1 MPMSASNQN
10 SKKPVSKKAGTGQK
24 KAAADKGA
32 KKLTTDVI
40 LRRAYIALTVVS
52 AIIVAVFLW
61 WKMFAAAPVVTPPV
75 VDGDDP
81 NGVDVVARPQYTM
94 VPDDKGNLVPVEI
107 PGTSADRK
115 EGFYTFLLV
124 GQSQDTGGGLTD
136 TMMLAAYDVTNQKLG
151 VMSLPR
157 DTYVMYNG
165 RGVLLNS
172 VYMRAGG
179 EKDDK
184 GIKALKREVQRLTGV
199 YPDFHVIVQWE
210 ALGELVDAIGGV
222 EFEVPFRMYY
232 NDLSQHFK
240 IDLQPGLQVL
250 DGNGAMGL
258 IRWRMNSIGDTGRPD
273 YSYGYAEGDIGR
285 IKTQQAF
292 LKATIKKC
300 LQPEVI
306 LSNLSKFIG
315 IVQKNVV
322 TDLSAGNMAYF
333 AQSAISDGGLDMDSV
348 SFTTLPYVEAGDG
361 AHLLPVGR
369 QIVKT
374 VNEGFNP
381 YKDDIHLSELTLAD
395 SSVVATPKPKDTPK
409 PTESAKPSGS
419 PDPSASPAPT
429 ESTQPSDTPLLPPGV
444 VITTRPTRNPE
455 ATAKPTGSPKPTE
468 GNTGGEASPSSTPN
482 GGLTDPVVPPAVT
495 QEPTPEP
502 TPAPEVP
509 TFTPPPVVLPPE
521 DEPILPPGV

>member
-1 MPMSASNQN
+1 MSASNQN
-10 SKKPVSKKAGTGQK
+10 NKKPQSKPAGGQK
-24 KAAADKGA
+24 KPAAAGKRAAG
-32 KKLTTDVI
+32 TTTEVV
-40 LRRAYIALTVVS
+40 LRRAYIALTVIS

-61 WKMFAAAPVVTPPV
+61 WKAFAAAPLPP
-75 VDGDDP
+75 DMGDDP
-81 NGVDVVARPQYTM
+81 NGVDVVPRPQFTM
-94 VPDDKGNLVPVEI
+94 VPDDDGNLVAVEI

-115 EGFYTFLLV
+115 DKFYTFLLV

-136 TMMLAAYDVTNQKLG
+136 TMMLAAYDVANQKLS

-172 VYMRAGG
+172 VYTRAGG
-179 EKDDK
+179 ETDGK
-184 GIKALKREVQRLTGV
+184 GIKALKREIQRLTGI

-232 NDLSQHFK
+232 NDLSQNFK

-258 IRWRMNSIGDTGRPD
+258 IRWRQNSDNAGHID
-273 YSYGYAEGDIGR
+273 YSYGYREGDIGR

-306 LSNLSKFIG
+306 LGNLNKFIG

-333 AQSAISDGGLDMDSV
+333 AQSAISDGGLDMDGV
-348 SFTTLPYVEAGDG
+348 SFSTLPYVEAGDG

-369 QIVKT
+369 QIVKE
-374 VNEGFNP
+374 VNANFNP

-395 SSVVATPKPKDTPK
+395 SSVVATRKPTATPE
-409 PTESAKPSGS
+409 PTESSKPTDS
-419 PDPSASPAPT
+419 PDPEETPDPD
-429 ESTQPSDTPLLPPGV
+429 ESTRPGEGTVLPPDV
-444 VITTRPTRNPE
+444 VISIRPTRNPE
-455 ATAKPTGSPKPTE
+455 GTSSPRPTG
-468 GNTGGEASPSSTPN
+468 GNTGASESPNGVENTPN
-482 GGLTDPVVPPAVT
+482 TGITDPQPPAVET
-495 QEPTPEP
+495 QPPAEPTSE
-502 TPAPEVP
+502 PEVP
-509 TFTPPPVVLPPE
+509 QFTSPAVVLPPE
-521 DEPILPPGV
+521 GEPILPPGV

>member
-184 GIKALKREVQRLTGV
+184 GI
-199 YPDFHVIVQWE
+199 
-210 ALGELVDAIGGV
+210 
-222 EFEVPFRMYY
+222 
-232 NDLSQHFK
+232 
-240 IDLQPGLQVL
+240 
-250 DGNGAMGL
+250 
-258 IRWRMNSIGDTGRPD
+258 
-273 YSYGYAEGDIGR
+273 
-285 IKTQQAF
+285 
-292 LKATIKKC
+292 
-300 LQPEVI
+300 
-306 LSNLSKFIG
+306 
-315 IVQKNVV
+315 
-322 TDLSAGNMAYF
+322 
-333 AQSAISDGGLDMDSV
+333 
-348 SFTTLPYVEAGDG
+348 
-361 AHLLPVGR
+361 
-369 QIVKT
+369 
-374 VNEGFNP
+374 
-381 YKDDIHLSELTLAD
+381 
-395 SSVVATPKPKDTPK
+395 
-409 PTESAKPSGS
+409 
-419 PDPSASPAPT
+419 
-429 ESTQPSDTPLLPPGV
+429 
-444 VITTRPTRNPE
+444 
-455 ATAKPTGSPKPTE
+455 
-468 GNTGGEASPSSTPN
+468 
-482 GGLTDPVVPPAVT
+482 
-495 QEPTPEP
+495 
-502 TPAPEVP
+502 
-509 TFTPPPVVLPPE
+509 
-521 DEPILPPGV
+521 

>member
-1 MPMSASNQN
+1 MSASNQN
-10 SKKPVSKKAGTGQK
+10 NKKTQPKSAGGGQK
-24 KAAADKGA
+24 KPPTGKRAAAGP
-32 KKLTTDVI
+32 TTEVV
-40 LRRAYIALTVVS
+40 LRRAYIALTVIS

-61 WKMFAAAPVVTPPV
+61 WKFFAAAPVITPP
-75 VDGDDP
+75 DMGDDP
-81 NGVDVVARPQYTM
+81 NGVDVVPRPQFTM
-94 VPDDKGNLVPVEI
+94 VPDDEGNLVAVEI

-115 EGFYTFLLV
+115 DKFYTFLLV

-136 TMMLAAYDVTNQKLG
+136 TMMLAAYDVANQKLS

-172 VYMRAGG
+172 VYTRAGG
-179 EKDDK
+179 ETDGK
-184 GIKALKREVQRLTGV
+184 GIKALKREIQRLTGI

-232 NDLSQHFK
+232 NDLSQNFK

-258 IRWRMNSIGDTGRPD
+258 IRWRQNSDNAGHID
-273 YSYGYAEGDIGR
+273 YSYGYREGDIGR

-306 LSNLSKFIG
+306 LGNLNKFIG

-333 AQSAISDGGLDMDSV
+333 AQAAISDGGLDMDGV
-348 SFTTLPYVEAGDG
+348 SFSTLPYVEAGDG

-369 QIVKT
+369 QIVKE
-374 VNEGFNP
+374 VNANFNP

-395 SSVVATPKPKDTPK
+395 SSVVATRKPTATPE
-409 PTESAKPSGS
+409 PTESSKPTDS
-419 PDPSASPAPT
+419 PDPEETPAPD
-429 ESTQPSDTPLLPPGV
+429 ESTRPGEGTVLPPDV
-444 VITTRPTRNPE
+444 VISTRPTRNPE
-455 ATAKPTGSPKPTE
+455 GTSSPRPTG
-468 GNTGGEASPSSTPN
+468 GNTGASESPNGAENTPN
-482 GGLTDPVVPPAVT
+482 TGITDPQPPAVET
-495 QEPTPEP
+495 QPPAEPTPEP
-502 TPAPEVP
+502 EVP
-509 TFTPPPVVLPPE
+509 QFTPPAVVLPPE
-521 DEPILPPGV
+521 GEPILPPGV

>member
-1 MPMSASNQN
+1 MSASKQN
-10 SKKPVSKKAGTGQK
+10 NKKPQSKPAGGQK
-24 KAAADKGA
+24 KPAAAGKRAAG
-32 KKLTTDVI
+32 TTTEVV
-40 LRRAYIALTVVS
+40 LRRAYIALTVIS

-61 WKMFAAAPVVTPPV
+61 WKIFAAAPLPP
-75 VDGDDP
+75 DMGGDPD
-81 NGVDVVARPQYTM
+81 GVDVVPRPQFTM
-94 VPDDKGNLVPVEI
+94 VPDDDGNLVAVEI

-115 EGFYTFLLV
+115 DKFYTFLLV

-136 TMMLAAYDVTNQKLG
+136 TMMLAAYDVTNQKLS

-172 VYMRAGG
+172 VYTRAGG
-179 EKDDK
+179 ETDGK
-184 GIKALKREVQRLTGV
+184 GIKALKREVQRLTGI

-232 NDLSQHFK
+232 NDLSQNFK

-258 IRWRMNSIGDTGRPD
+258 IRWRQNSDNAGHID
-273 YSYGYAEGDIGR
+273 YSYGYREGDIGR

-292 LKATIKKC
+292 MKATIKKC
-300 LQPEVI
+300 LQPEII
-306 LSNLSKFIG
+306 LGNLNKFIG

-333 AQSAISDGGLDMDSV
+333 AQAAISDGGLDMDGV
-348 SFTTLPYVEAGDG
+348 SFATLPYVEAGDG

-369 QIVKT
+369 QIVKE
-374 VNEGFNP
+374 VNANFNP

-395 SSVVATPKPKDTPK
+395 SSVVATRKPTATPEPEESDSPTDSPDPEETPAPEESTRPGEGTVLPPDVVISIRPTRDPNASNRPDNSPR
-409 PTESAKPSGS
+409 PTESDTGAENTPNAGS
-419 PDPSASPAPT
+419 DDP
-429 ESTQPSDTPLLPPGV
+429 LPPAE
-444 VITTRPTRNPE
+444 TQ
-455 ATAKPTGSPKPTE
+455 
-468 GNTGGEASPSSTPN
+468 
-482 GGLTDPVVPPAVT
+482 PPAV
-495 QEPTPEP
+495 EPTPEP
-502 TPAPEVP
+502 EVP
-509 TFTPPPVVLPPE
+509 QFTPPAVVLPPE